1 MKKNSTITLR
11 QARCLLDV
19 EDSAART
26 VNQAQGVVAL
36 AGIPAEAQVVIIKDE
51 DSGRQLALIGA
62 DLIWFGNDMAS
73 RLRNKFATRLGVEPE
88 SICLTA
94 THTHGSPQTES
105 HISYGEYDPALVQ
118 HLEDRLMSLFEDAC
132 SQPPQQVRIS
142 FGQKTVSPMQAVNR
156 RRMAW
161 YIPRNGKIRRRV
173 QNLPAYEKSN
183 DNILSVISFW
193 PESRDAQKPVA
204 VFLHFT
210 CHPVCDL
217 PGQRGADYPGHIRTM
232 LQNSIDENL
241 SCLFLQGFCGD
252 VRPGVLLKPRGI
264 KDNILE
270 LIIGKRFRGAKKGDA
285 EKFARPL
292 AVIVGEIL
300 GNARDDQKHEAQFYS
315 AFGEIPMKGESGKKI
330 GTSLNVTTWDITK
343 DISMVFAGAEM
354 LSGLI
359 PDNNCLAI
367 GYSNGMVGYVAPE
380 EEFSGGGY
388 EIDGFVRRFGLPER
402 FSLETGA
409 AFLRF
414 QARLFCKMRKM
425 TDQK

>member
-1 MKKNSTITLR
+1 MNAPSKITLR
-11 QARCLLDV
+11 QSRGLLDV
-19 EDSAART
+19 ENYAART
-26 VNQAQGVVAL
+26 VNQTEGGVAHP
-36 AGIPAEAQVVIIKDE
+36 GIAAEAQVVILKDE

-62 DLIWFGNDMAS
+62 DLIWFGNDMAN
-73 RLRNKFATRLGVEPE
+73 RLRNKFATRLGVDPE

-94 THTHGSPQTES
+94 THTHGSPQTEPS
-105 HISYGEYDPALVQ
+105 ISYGEYDPELVQ
-118 HLEDRLMSLFEDAC
+118 HLEDRLTNLFEEAC
-132 SQPPQQVRIS
+132 SQPPQRVRIS
-142 FGQKTVSPMQAVNR
+142 FGQKTVLPMQALNR

-173 QNLPAYEKSN
+173 QNLPAYEKTN
-183 DNILSVISFW
+183 DNILSAISFW
-193 PESRDAQKPVA
+193 PEGLDVEKPVA

-217 PGQRGADYPGHIRTM
+217 PGQRGADYPGHIRKM
-232 LQNSIDENL
+232 LHHSVDENL

-252 VRPGVLLKPRGI
+252 VRPGFLLKPRGI

-292 AVIVGEIL
+292 AVLAEEIL
-300 GNARDDQKHEAQFYS
+300 ENARDDQKYEPEFFS
-315 AFGEIPMKGESGKKI
+315 AFGEILLKGESGKAI
-330 GTSLNVTTWDITK
+330 GTSLNVTTWHIMK
-343 DISMVFAGAEM
+343 DLSMVFAGAEM

-359 PDNNCLAI
+359 PENTSLAI

-402 FSLETGA
+402 FSLETGS
-409 AFLRF
+409 AFLQF
-414 QARLFCKMRKM
+414 QARLFCKIKKM
-425 TDQK
+425 MDQK